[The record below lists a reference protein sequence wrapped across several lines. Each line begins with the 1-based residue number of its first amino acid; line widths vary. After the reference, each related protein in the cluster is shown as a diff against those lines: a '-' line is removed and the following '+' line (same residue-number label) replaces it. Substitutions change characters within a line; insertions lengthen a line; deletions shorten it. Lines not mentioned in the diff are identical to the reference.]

1 MKPIVVSI
9 GVALLLIIA
18 ILALDF
24 GGLQWFKFMEPQ
36 REDARH
42 EVFKKT
48 RAYNEAKLQEL
59 VKYKYEYSKADKDVK
74 EVLEK
79 VIRHAFAEYDEN
91 QLTPELRDFV
101 KKIKYGE

>member
-1 MKPIVVSI
+1 MKEIWGIIGGLLIVVVI
-9 GVALLLIIA
+9 
-18 ILALDF
+18 ILAFDF

-42 EVFKKT
+42 KVFKKT

-59 VKYKYEYSKADKDVK
+59 VKYKYEHSKADEDGKK
-74 EVLEK
+74 ALEG
-79 VIRHAFAEYDEN
+79 VIRHTFAEYDES
-91 QLTPELRDFV
+91 QLTFELRDFV